1 MLKTK
6 GQTYGSAVSS
16 AEVLSSQ
23 SKVDRAEKKFLVSFV
38 ETEGLER
45 NEAIPK
51 EPVTGVR

>member
-1 MLKTK
+1 MD
-6 GQTYGSAVSS
+6 S
-16 AEVLSSQ
+16 AEKRFLASS
-23 SKVDRAEKKFLVSFV
+23 V